1 MTAFLKRIATPLITG
16 LFLISL
22 LSGLALFF
30 HWNPA
35 WFHGMHEWLSLL
47 LILPFGLHVWK
58 NWRPML
64 GYLRRPLFAG
74 TLAVSALAAAAF
86 IVPSVGRGT
95 TGGRPPVFAVAQRM
109 LDGTVSEVAAVL
121 GETPEALAGALEAA
135 GFAAAEPGQSLSG
148 LAAASGRAPEDL
160 FAVLAVQGR

>member
-1 MTAFLKRIATPLITG
+1 MTPFLKRIATPLLTG

-35 WFHGMHEWLSLL
+35 WFHSMHEWLSLL
-47 LILPFGLHVWK
+47 LILPFVLHVWK

-86 IVPSVGRGT
+86 ILPSMGQGAG
-95 TGGRPPVFAVAQRM
+95 GGRPPAFAVAQKM
-109 LDGTVSEVAAVL
+109 LDGSVAKVAAVL
-121 GETPEALAGALEAA
+121 GETPAALSARLEAA
-135 GFAAAEPGQSLSG
+135 GFAVADTDQSLSE
-148 LAAASGRAPEDL
+148 LAATSGRARNDL
-160 FAVLAVQGR
+160 FAVLAR